1 MKKKYPKILTLFQ
14 QCSPILNEFT
24 HNPQLDPALE
34 NADTVHHNAGEETSQ
49 VGVGESK
56 NSAAKSRRRHPPS
69 RLLQQQKQLS

>member
-14 QCSPILNEFT
+14 QCFPILNEFP